1 MLEDIGAIA
10 STFADATKH
19 VVTERLAELTSATR
33 DFTHLPHLRDYNNL
47 VAERIDEFARYVKR
61 TDIPEMLGDVSSFA
75 KRQPMATLALGVV
88 AGLVATQLIRGR
100 TPRRYSPSSKRRAS
114 KANKR
119 RAQRSQSHGALSA

>member
-1 MLEDIGAIA
+1 MATRKTRARRTSSPTDDGYGQHMLEDIGAIA

-19 VVTERLAELTSATR
+19 VVTERLAELASATR

-75 KRQPMATLALGVV
+75 KR
-88 AGLVATQLIRGR
+88 
-100 TPRRYSPSSKRRAS
+100 
-114 KANKR
+114 
-119 RAQRSQSHGALSA
+119 